1 MLALVMTITG
11 QPLGDQAS
19 TQRMLSLAL
28 LWCKSATLRAPALE
42 MGLSPLSNIKKLSQQ
57 VHVKDTGQQKE
68 PEGMVGDVWWW
79 PEPEAS
85 TKTWSIDLAIHGV
98 TKDYSTAV
106 QPCSTSDEL
115 PAEHFPGHSKCSA
128 KQFTIKKWTPLKK
141 KKMHMRA
148 INVLKRRR
156 CSTRWGH

>member
-42 MGLSPLSNIKKLSQQ
+42 MGLLPLSNIKKLSQQ

-68 PEGMVGDVWWW
+68 PEGMVGDVWW
-79 PEPEAS
+79 
-85 TKTWSIDLAIHGV
+85 
-98 TKDYSTAV
+98 
-106 QPCSTSDEL
+106 
-115 PAEHFPGHSKCSA
+115 
-128 KQFTIKKWTPLKK
+128 
-141 KKMHMRA
+141 
-148 INVLKRRR
+148 
-156 CSTRWGH
+156 